1 MEEFKS
7 KFQAALE
14 ELNFKQRCNQLAKLG
29 KEMKAAQPAKVQE
42 ILDSLLPEVDQASA
56 GVKEAFTE
64 RARLIVAKAA
74 GCTGYAKKLLDSPS
88 KTVGFSAA
96 TGGLLKPEDARA
108 AFLSSDT
115 SRKMKKF
122 LLQCDSLESDKE
134 VLEHAFELFG
144 EKDKEQFWPLLARSK
159 SEELLEEY
167 LEEDKPMRDWLSA
180 KHSDKV
186 PGLPQLARR
195 FPAFMVKLVTNGA
208 LRWRWYWVTEIL
220 EQDPMPVL
228 RATLVEM
235 HTQGSGPK
243 AGYCPSKKNQD
254 FFSTLAHWG
263 WRRKPEMMLQL
274 VEEMT
279 HKGTTGSGG
288 QYVSKGRGKGM
299 VLMKGAG
306 RGRGRG
312 AGGGD
317 KDALPGV
324 DQVIRL
330 GGEIMSTHS
339 TRHALTVNKKIAL
352 LMKIWA
358 VLPQGHKKASV
369 AQRFADLLPSFASD
383 DHRQNEITNLINA
396 FWTILSDVGRS
407 DRQELLVG
415 PLVATGGP
423 NSEKKP
429 TGCTEFLKLFT
440 RRLPPPLAVEQFF
453 KVLGE
458 FEAGTPAYK
467 FIQSDIC
474 KSSNGRH
481 DELMKSVFKKYLLKE
496 DEGPVKAAEMFKVL
510 LADARSRDVIQT
522 SFDTLTE
529 HLEGYS
535 EIGLLQTVVQK
546 MGSLEKQSRQKGTR
560 EITPEA
566 SLPVPIDWLQFL
578 KLQEEAVPHV
588 QFLLMVLHTGIG
600 ESELLGSMITKF
612 GKIFFW
618 DCLGHVLSAA
628 QGKLVEQA
636 IPAPVLGVLQGLNV
650 KVMEEADKKAKAVT
664 GVAASGKKRG
674 KGSFGVGS
682 AIFGL
687 DGTKW
692 GSVVADE
699 GRAWKLD
706 SGRIAKKETEGDKWT
721 WAGGVSTKGDEGAC
735 KYFQTVADMKKKANV
750 KDPSARLSGY
760 SDLMTLAQ
768 KEKDAGKAFEDLLP
782 FLLSRFNAEQ
792 EQGRSHILSE
802 LFVGK
807 KLPDDL
813 WEDKLEQLRNFW
825 KVSSKARES
834 SSYQCTWNKCGRQ
847 LVENALKNWGKP
859 IKDGEEAPPYPTE
872 ACLFGLEVVSEID
885 LPELLVKNHSK
896 IETLKDL
903 ENATRWVLET
913 AVPLSGEQSAPLE
926 DFWKALKTMSTIKFC
941 GEDPD
946 AITSWRTEKSVKAHK
961 EKSSTSPEVS
971 VMEPGSVVRGVQR
984 GNWLELINGQGF
996 MLITSEKTG
1005 LPIMK
1010 QDSGN
1015 TGEKGLWET
1024 YPFVSEW
1031 WRKLLAGGVKQKA
1044 IDFVFVGVLNLLADR
1059 QQHFVAGDK
1068 KLSKRWWAPV
1078 ECEEYKDAVTNI
1090 LQHIESGVIPSKE
1103 GSAMITR
1110 RITALKNINIM
1121 TDLKW
1126 KVLATK
1132 RRERVEDRTQIQS
1145 SVGQALSQ
1153 LPFRHLPATKWVEGE
1168 SWDIQK
1174 HHKYTPLPWQ
1184 TGRCKD
1190 SIAAQELDTINKLL
1204 QRPNRRQVLW
1214 QISEIAAMLSGPK
1227 ITQLVEASIATL
1239 NARFEGMARTV
1250 GRHYP
1255 YLNSALTKNETLKGS
1270 CDVLT
1275 PLMELLLLDDPTRDA
1290 CVAKLMERK
1299 DAEYLLLFGC
1309 SFGRHLSTVRQEW
1322 LHKCLCKLKAN
1333 GEETEFF
1340 HYRNRGPMLSQ
1351 IARYGKGDPGWRK
1364 ALDNAKGAVQ
1374 MYLWHPKTQ
1383 TEFLKKALWSTEQSE
1398 LTLIPRVEF
1407 ADGVS
1412 RVSELLSIYPKDQTT
1427 KDSSDVW
1434 GWEVIQAA
1442 GAYSDINQ
1450 EVERR
1455 FAELPEPSFCDKVD
1469 DPEVETLLSALGRS
1483 DNAMGAMKVLG
1494 PHAGKVKQAKEAV
1507 TKMIS
1512 QLSPPQARVLIR
1524 QVMLPK
1530 KAGVGLQVAGLKKI
1544 VDLRIPDPLELY
1556 TYVWRK
1562 GECQRDVAG
1571 NILSKV
1577 ATSGEFP
1584 PEDVR
1589 IYFEY
1594 FDRTDNQDDQAYVA
1608 QILLDQLIEQHDWVL
1623 PYLPKVV
1630 SKLAMV
1636 PGATQ
1641 KSVQALKQC
1650 TSNVADVVQ
1659 ALTSILQCCR
1669 LAARTDPKLNKEGT
1683 DGRVLADLIS
1693 LVSFSNF
1700 TDVVS
1705 CVGRMSLEECDGQ
1718 VLKTFLQE
1726 VLRRWSDALTA
1737 KDSNA
1742 RSCLSCALAVW
1753 VKLLR
1758 PSEQDVWAK
1767 EIAAMEQRLLKDGV
1781 AESLG
1786 QMAQALAGYAP
1797 DMGLSP
1803 DDA

>member
-1 MEEFKS
+1 
-7 KFQAALE
+7 
-14 ELNFKQRCNQLAKLG
+14 
-29 KEMKAAQPAKVQE
+29 
-42 ILDSLLPEVDQASA
+42 
-56 GVKEAFTE
+56 
-64 RARLIVAKAA
+64 
-74 GCTGYAKKLLDSPS
+74 
-88 KTVGFSAA
+88 
-96 TGGLLKPEDARA
+96 
-108 AFLSSDT
+108 
-115 SRKMKKF
+115 
-122 LLQCDSLESDKE
+122 
-134 VLEHAFELFG
+134 
-144 EKDKEQFWPLLARSK
+144 
-159 SEELLEEY
+159 
-167 LEEDKPMRDWLSA
+167 
-180 KHSDKV
+180 
-186 PGLPQLARR
+186 
-195 FPAFMVKLVTNGA
+195 MVKLVTNGA

-664 GVAASGKKRG
+664 GVAASGKKRA

-813 WEDKLEQLRNFW
+813 WEDKLEHLRSFW

-1044 IDFVFVGVLNLLADR
+1044 IDFVFVGVVNLLADR

-1227 ITQLVEASIATL
+1227 ITQLVEANFRSKDEGWQKKKDAENAEEEEDEEQLQKGYVVVHAFERAAQQLKASPAEHVRELFRIADMVKPL
-1239 NARFEGMARTV
+1239 VWCAMGAEADLPSPREAPREPEPEEPAARARQAEALKCFAREKLLRAADDGSLGRALHETKALWKEEFFELRQEAASAELELKEWMSLRPRALQRELEPPRSEELYSGLGDIRQRV
-1250 GRHYP
+1250 RG
-1255 YLNSALTKNETLKGS
+1255 LNSAHVGARARVEADISAFKAQQSRDFEALALQEGQLEDALQHLDRRFDAWERGAQESSPSRGRCKTPDQEAGRGGREEASKPEELAQLKAELQRLEAEVAGGTGKWPPHKHEVFMRILRIFRMQATEQCYS
-1270 CDVLT
+1270 RLEQQFPDVSQADLAEHLRFCT
-1275 PLMELLLLDDPTRDA
+1275 QQEAHQARRRLLLARWRQRKVLLERQK
-1290 CVAKLMERK
+1290 AKEVPCDQKEPLVQEEEKQRAQAQRQK
-1299 DAEYLLLFGC
+1299 
-1309 SFGRHLSTVRQEW
+1309 VQEW
-1322 LHKCLCKLKAN
+1322 RLARDEQERLR
-1333 GEETEFF
+1333 EE
-1340 HYRNRGPMLSQ
+1340 
-1351 IARYGKGDPGWRK
+1351 A
-1364 ALDNAKGAVQ
+1364 
-1374 MYLWHPKTQ
+1374 
-1383 TEFLKKALWSTEQSE
+1383 
-1398 LTLIPRVEF
+1398 
-1407 ADGVS
+1407 
-1412 RVSELLSIYPKDQTT
+1412 
-1427 KDSSDVW
+1427 
-1434 GWEVIQAA
+1434 
-1442 GAYSDINQ
+1442 
-1450 EVERR
+1450 ERR
-1455 FAELPEPSFCDKVD
+1455 
-1469 DPEVETLLSALGRS
+1469 LLE
-1483 DNAMGAMKVLG
+1483 
-1494 PHAGKVKQAKEAV
+1494 AKEAREEKKRRRHQKQV
-1507 TKMIS
+1507 KEFAEARRKLCEEKRR
-1512 QLSPPQARVLIR
+1512 QAELSEAPKPKRELSEEDKHRIIR
-1524 QVMLPK
+1524 RNMEMLTRK
-1530 KAGVGLQVAGLKKI
+1530 LQVPRECPKAPRRTTAYDHVPSRLYETTECFVQKTGPKEEP
-1544 VDLRIPDPLELY
+1544 VD
-1556 TYVWRK
+1556 
-1562 GECQRDVAG
+1562 
-1571 NILSKV
+1571 
-1577 ATSGEFP
+1577 
-1584 PEDVR
+1584 
-1589 IYFEY
+1589 
-1594 FDRTDNQDDQAYVA
+1594 
-1608 QILLDQLIEQHDWVL
+1608 
-1623 PYLPKVV
+1623 
-1630 SKLAMV
+1630 
-1636 PGATQ
+1636 
-1641 KSVQALKQC
+1641 
-1650 TSNVADVVQ
+1650 
-1659 ALTSILQCCR
+1659 
-1669 LAARTDPKLNKEGT
+1669 
-1683 DGRVLADLIS
+1683 
-1693 LVSFSNF
+1693 
-1700 TDVVS
+1700 
-1705 CVGRMSLEECDGQ
+1705 
-1718 VLKTFLQE
+1718 
-1726 VLRRWSDALTA
+1726 
-1737 KDSNA
+1737 
-1742 RSCLSCALAVW
+1742 
-1753 VKLLR
+1753 
-1758 PSEQDVWAK
+1758 
-1767 EIAAMEQRLLKDGV
+1767 
-1781 AESLG
+1781 
-1786 QMAQALAGYAP
+1786 
-1797 DMGLSP
+1797 
-1803 DDA
+1803 